1 MIVKIVALLV
11 FSFGCASADVDTE
24 VIDAVPPEVNTESA
38 VAFDKDRAGNDP
50 VKYDGAQLW
59 RITYTDQDYKNAV
72 SELQKQFQVSMW
84 NLQMTNANQ
93 SYVDMFVK
101 QSVVKDAK
109 CFLESER
116 VPFEVVINDV
126 QEAINNENPSL
137 EDIDLW
143 QNRNGECTP
152 ALATRY

>member
-1 MIVKIVALLV
+1 MIVKIVAVLV
-11 FSFGCASADVDTE
+11 FSLSCASADVIDAE
-24 VIDAVPPEVNTESA
+24 VIDAVPPEVSTESA
-38 VAFDKDRAGNDP
+38 VAFDKDRAGNVP

-59 RITYTDQDYKNAV
+59 RITYTDQDFKNAV

-101 QSVVKDAK
+101 RSVVKDAK
-109 CFLESER
+109 CFLESEK

-126 QEAINNENPSL
+126 QEAINSENPSL

-143 QNRNGECTP
+143 QNRNGE
-152 ALATRY
+152 